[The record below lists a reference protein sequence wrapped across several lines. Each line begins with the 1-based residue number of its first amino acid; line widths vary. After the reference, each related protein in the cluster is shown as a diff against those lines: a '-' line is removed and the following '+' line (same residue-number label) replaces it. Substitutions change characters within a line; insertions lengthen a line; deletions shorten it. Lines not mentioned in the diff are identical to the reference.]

1 MRAPILP
8 LAKKKIQTR
17 IIHTYFLYTHI
28 KMEEELDMN
37 DMLISL
43 LTTEDGQNVCD
54 VLADLKSQV
63 EVIGQQLAMQN
74 KILVKM
80 LTAITPTPTD
90 K

>member
-1 MRAPILP
+1 MSAPILP
-8 LAKKKIQTR
+8 LAEKKIRTR
-17 IIHTYFLYTHI
+17 IIHTSILYTHI

-43 LTTEDGQNVCD
+43 LTTEEGQNVCD
-54 VLADLKSQV
+54 VLADLKSQI

-80 LTAITPTPTD
+80 LTAITPTD

>member
-1 MRAPILP
+1 
-8 LAKKKIQTR
+8 
-17 IIHTYFLYTHI
+17 
-28 KMEEELDMN
+28 MEEELDMN

-43 LTTEDGQNVCD
+43 LTTEEGQNVCD
-54 VLADLKSQV
+54 VLADLKSQI

-80 LTAITPTPTD
+80 LTAITPTD